1 MSTQPAS
8 QGESV
13 EIRAGKGG
21 PIKGRAW
28 CFGDGISTDLLSPG
42 QYAVDS
48 LEVRKQHTL
57 ESVDPRFAAEVKPGD
72 VVVAGRDFGCG
83 SSRETAP
90 EGLKALGVA
99 CVVADSFARLFLRN
113 AVAIGL
119 PVLPCPGASS
129 AFSPGDGIE
138 VDLATGEVRN
148 VGLGVVLRSEPLP
161 ESMRKILSAG
171 GMLAVLASGRLGRL
185 GAEDDGSRAGA
196 S

>member
-1 MSTQPAS
+1 MSTQA
-8 QGESV
+8 
-13 EIRAGKGG
+13 A
-21 PIKGRAW
+21 IKGKTW

-48 LEVRKQHTL
+48 LEVRKMHTL
-57 ESVDPRFAAEVKPGD
+57 ESVDPSFASSVQPGD

-90 EGLKALGVA
+90 ENLRELGVA

-119 PVLPCPGASS
+119 PVLPCADASR
-129 AFSPGDGIE
+129 AFSTGSDIE
-138 VDLATGEVRN
+138 VDLASGEVRN
-148 VGLGVVLRSEPLP
+148 IATGAVLRGEPLP
-161 ESMRKILSAG
+161 ESMRRILNAG
-171 GMLAVLASGRLGRL
+171 GMLAILKSDRLDKL
-185 GAEDDGSRAGA
+185 KADGDELPAGV

>member
-1 MSTQPAS
+1 MPTQP
-8 QGESV
+8 
-13 EIRAGKGG
+13 
-21 PIKGRAW
+21 PIKGRTW

-57 ESVDPRFAAEVKPGD
+57 ESVDPRFAAEVQPGD

-90 EGLKALGVA
+90 ENLKALGVA

-119 PVLPCPGASS
+119 PVLPCAGVSS
-129 AFSPGDGIE
+129 AFSPGSDIE

-148 VGLGVVLRSEPLP
+148 IEAGAVLRGKPLP
-161 ESMRKILSAG
+161 ESMRRILSAG
-171 GMLAVLASGRLGRL
+171 GMLAILESDRLGRL
-185 GAEDDGSRAGA
+185 GVEDDESRAGV

>member
-1 MSTQPAS
+1 VPTQSA
-8 QGESV
+8 
-13 EIRAGKGG
+13 INGK
-21 PIKGRAW
+21 AW

-57 ESVDPRFAAEVKPGD
+57 ESVDPRFAAEVQPGD

-90 EGLKALGVA
+90 ENLKALGVA

-119 PVLPCPGASS
+119 PVLPCAGVSS
-129 AFSPGDGIE
+129 AFSPGSDID
-138 VDLATGEVRN
+138 VDLATGAVRN
-148 VGLGVVLRSEPLP
+148 IATGVVLRGEPLP
-161 ESMRKILSAG
+161 EAMRRILSAG
-171 GMLAVLASGRLGRL
+171 GMLATLKV
-185 GAEDDGSRAGA
+185 GSLR
-196 S
+196 

>member
-1 MSTQPAS
+1 MSTQPT
-8 QGESV
+8 
-13 EIRAGKGG
+13 
-21 PIKGRAW
+21 IKGKTW

-42 QYAVDS
+42 QYAVDC

-57 ESVDPRFAAEVKPGD
+57 ESVDPRFATDVRAGD

-90 EGLKALGVA
+90 ENLLALGVA

-119 PVLPCPGASS
+119 PVLPCAGASG
-129 AFSPGDGIE
+129 AFSPGSDIE

-148 VGLGVVLRSEPLP
+148 IEAGAVLHGEPLP
-161 ESMRKILSAG
+161 ESMRRILSAG
-171 GMLAVLASGRLGRL
+171 GMLAILKSDRLAALRV
-185 GAEDDGSRAGA
+185 EDDNSTTGGS
-196 S
+196 